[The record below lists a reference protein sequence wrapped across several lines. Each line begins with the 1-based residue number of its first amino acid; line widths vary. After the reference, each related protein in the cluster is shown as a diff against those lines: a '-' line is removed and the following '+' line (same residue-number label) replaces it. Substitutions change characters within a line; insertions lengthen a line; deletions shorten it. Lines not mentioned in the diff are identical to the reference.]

1 MRSDRSSQTP
11 NGVRVFLTR
20 RQKAEFE
27 TQIAYLTNVARDELR
42 HLEHADL
49 ALAIENRSER
59 VVGVDLRS
67 FRFVLKAVLLDVVPK
82 LLGQFGTGQRRGAN
96 DSSELVVR
104 LDRSHEGG
112 IGLAF

>member
-1 MRSDRSSQTP
+1 M
-11 NGVRVFLTR
+11 
-20 RQKAEFE
+20 
-27 TQIAYLTNVARDELR
+27 ARDELG

-49 ALAIENRSER
+49 ALAVENRSER

-67 FRFVLKAVLLDVVPK
+67 LGFVLKTVLLDVVPK
-82 LLGQFGTGQRRGAN
+82 LLRQFGTGQRRRADNSG
-96 DSSELVVR
+96 ELVIG